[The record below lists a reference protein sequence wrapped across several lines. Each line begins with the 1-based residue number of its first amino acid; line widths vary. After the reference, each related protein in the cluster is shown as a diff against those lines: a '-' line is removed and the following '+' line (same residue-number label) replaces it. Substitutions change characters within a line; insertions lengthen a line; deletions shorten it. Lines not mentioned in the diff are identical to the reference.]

1 MDTFSHGLLDLR
13 NEFILTAV
21 PMPEARST
29 SRGKLK
35 EGRLLTISEYNL
47 ALYRDLKNLKLEDE
61 STFSEREYQMTNGI
75 IR

>member
-1 MDTFSHGLLDLR
+1 
-13 NEFILTAV
+13 
-21 PMPEARST
+21 MPEARFT

-35 EGRLLTISEYNL
+35 EGRLLTTSEYNL
-47 ALYRDLKNLKLEDE
+47 ALYRDLKIFKLEDE